1 MSGVE
6 AVLFDLDDTLVDWW
20 GSIART
26 ATEVCGD
33 DVADRLLAY
42 AREHCWRRRDDVVV
56 VRSPWRLH
64 EHAEEV
70 WPLALPDLDPDDR
83 RLLQKRFREDL
94 WVAFFPDVVPTLDAL
109 LDQVRMGV
117 LSNNPYLLLEVERL
131 RLNDWMEAAVD
142 VPRELMK
149 PHPDAFA
156 RGCAAMGTDP
166 GRTVYVG
173 DSIELDVEGAL
184 AYGMVSVWLDRWD
197 DPWQPPPEVHRIGSL
212 AELPP
217 LLGSL

>member
-26 ATEVCGD
+26 ARDACGD
-33 DVADRLLAY
+33 DVADRLVQWAHANL
-42 AREHCWRRRDDVVV
+42 CRRRDDVVV

-64 EHAEEV
+64 EYADEC
-70 WPLALPDLDPDDR
+70 WPLALPDLDDDDL

-94 WVAFFPDVVPTLDAL
+94 WVGFFPEVVPTLDRL
-109 LDQVRMGV
+109 LDRVRMGV
-117 LSNNPYLLLEVERL
+117 LSNNPYLPIEVERL
-131 RLNDWMEAAVD
+131 RLRDWMEVAVD

-149 PHPDAFA
+149 PHPEAFA

-166 GRTVYVG
+166 ARTAYVG

-184 AYGMVSVWLDRWD
+184 AFGMVAIWLDRWNE
-197 DPWQPPPEVHRIGSL
+197 PWTPPAGVHRITSL
-212 AELPP
+212 DELPA
-217 LLGSL
+217 LLASL